1 MRVFLCEKPS
11 QARDIAA
18 VLGVKSKD
26 RSSITTADGVVTWA
40 FGHLLEQA
48 APDAYDEAHKRW
60 ALAPL
65 PIVPTQWK
73 IEVKNSA
80 KDQFKAVAALLKNAD
95 EVVIA
100 TDADREGEMIA
111 RELMDYVGFK
121 GKVQRLWLSALD
133 VASVKK
139 ALTALKSG
147 SETAG
152 LYQSALGRSRADW
165 LVGMNLTR
173 AFTLSGRS
181 LGGEG
186 VRSVGRVQTPTLNL
200 VVQRDRQIDDFKPVP
215 YFELFGFFNAGQTFK
230 TKWKTP
236 EGQGD
241 ESGRCLNR
249 VSIETI
255 VSKIADKTGTVSQCE
270 TKRITENAP
279 LPFSLSTLQKTCSA
293 QLGLGAQEVLDIAQ
307 ALYETHKATTYPR
320 SDCNYLP
327 EEQFHEASG
336 IIRALASGDA
346 KVQGLTEKLDLSRKS
361 PAWNTKKITAHHAII
376 PTHTPPNL
384 DAMNSNERKVY
395 ELIRR
400 QYLAQFLPPYE
411 YDRTQIGIIIEGE
424 VFHTTGKIDQI
435 TGWRTLYGKSDLD
448 EDESNEDGAQTLPA
462 LTQGQSVALAS
473 TEIAA
478 KQTKPPSRY
487 TEGTLIDAMQTIGKN
502 ITDERLKAILK
513 ENSGIG
519 TEATRAGIIANLIE
533 RGFINKK
540 GKQVISSETGRSL
553 VDALPESVKSPALT
567 ALWEQSL
574 EEIADGKRE
583 LAGFEADVVKF
594 ITAII
599 DQLKKQH
606 RDIPAPARPTAD
618 CPACKASGQA
628 ERIYSA
634 KKQRH
639 YWHCKACDQWFDDA
653 GGKPVP
659 KAAASS
665 SKTKPAPRKTTTAR
679 KAK

>member
-1 MRVFLCEKPS
+1 MRVYLCEKPS

-18 VLGVKSKD
+18 VLGIQSKD
-26 RSSITTADGVVTWA
+26 KSSITTADGVVTWA

-48 APDAYDEAHKRW
+48 PPDAYDESLKRW
-60 ALAPL
+60 ALASL
-65 PIVPTQWK
+65 PIAPTQWK
-73 IEVKNSA
+73 VEVKSSA
-80 KDQFKAVAALLKNAD
+80 KDQFKAIAALLKKAT

-111 RELMDYVGFK
+111 RELMAFVGFK

-133 VASVKK
+133 AASVKK
-139 ALTALKSG
+139 ALAALKSG
-147 SETAG
+147 AETAG

-173 AFTLSGRS
+173 AFTLAGRS
-181 LGGEG
+181 QGGEG
-186 VRSVGRVQTPTLNL
+186 VRSVGRVQTPTLSL
-200 VVQRDRQIDDFKPVP
+200 VVARDRQIEHFKPVP
-215 YFELFGFFNAGQTFK
+215 YFELFGFFEAGHSFS
-230 TKWKTP
+230 TKWKVT
-236 EGQGD
+236 EGAGD
-241 ESGRCLNR
+241 DAGRC
-249 VSIETI
+249 VEQSAVDT
-255 VSKIADKTGTVSQCE
+255 VASKITGKTGTVSQYE
-270 TKRITENAP
+270 TKRISENPP

-293 QLGLGAQEVLDIAQ
+293 KFGLGAQEVLDIAQ

-320 SDCNYLP
+320 SDCNFLP
-327 EEQFHEASG
+327 EEQFQEASS
-336 IIRALASGDA
+336 IVTALAKSDTE
-346 KVQGLTEKLDLSRKS
+346 VQRIVESLDFGRKS

-376 PTHTPPNL
+376 PTQTPPNL
-384 DAMNSNERKVY
+384 DAMSDNERRVY

-400 QYLAQFLPPYE
+400 QYLAQFLSNYE
-411 YDRTQIGIIIEGE
+411 YDRTQIGISIEGE
-424 VFHTTGKIDQI
+424 LFQTTGKIDQV
-435 TGWRTLYGKSDLD
+435 TGWRVLFGKADASDD
-448 EDESNEDGAQTLPA
+448 EPDDEVQTLPA
-462 LTQGQSVALAS
+462 LTQGQTLPLSH

-502 ITDERLKAILK
+502 ITDPRLKAILK

-533 RGFINKK
+533 RGFITKK
-540 GKQVISSETGRSL
+540 GKQVISSEVGRSL
-553 VDALPESVKSPALT
+553 IDALPDSVKSPALT

-574 EEIADGKRE
+574 EDIADGKRE

-599 DQLKKQH
+599 DQIKKQH
-606 RDIPAPARPTAD
+606 ADTPAPKRPTAD
-618 CPACKASGQA
+618 CLACKAQGQA
-628 ERIYSA
+628 EKVYSS
-634 KKQRH
+634 KKQKH

-653 GGKPVP
+653 AGKPVP

-665 SKTKPAPRKTTTAR
+665 SKTKPAPRKKTTAR

>member
-1 MRVFLCEKPS
+1 
-11 QARDIAA
+11 
-18 VLGVKSKD
+18 VLGVQSKD
-26 RSSITTADGVVTWA
+26 KSSITTSDGVVTWA

-48 APDAYDEAHKRW
+48 PPDAYDETLKRW
-60 ALAPL
+60 ALASL
-65 PIVPTQWK
+65 PIVPAQWK
-73 IEVKNSA
+73 VEVKNSA
-80 KDQFKAVAALLKNAD
+80 KDQFKAIAALLKKAS

-111 RELMDYVGFK
+111 RELMAFVGFK

-139 ALTALKSG
+139 ALAALKPG
-147 SETAG
+147 AETAG

-173 AFTLSGRS
+173 AFTLAGRS
-181 LGGEG
+181 QGGEG
-186 VRSVGRVQTPTLNL
+186 VRSVGRVQTPTLSL
-200 VVQRDRQIDDFKPVP
+200 VVARDRQIEHFKPVP
-215 YFELFGFFNAGQTFK
+215 YFELLGLFEAGQIFS
-230 TKWKTP
+230 TKWKVP
-236 EGQGD
+236 EGAGD
-241 ESGRCLNR
+241 EAGRC
-249 VSIETI
+249 VDQSI
-255 VSKIADKTGTVSQCE
+255 VDAVASKITGKTGTVSQNE
-270 TKRITENAP
+270 TKRISENPP

-293 QLGLGAQEVLDIAQ
+293 KFGLGAQEVLDIAQ

-336 IIRALASGDA
+336 IVKALASADPDIHR
-346 KVQGLTEKLDLSRKS
+346 LSEKLDLSRKS

-384 DAMNSNERKVY
+384 EAMNGNERKVY

-400 QYLAQFLPPYE
+400 HYLAQFLPPYE
-411 YDRTQIGIIIEGE
+411 YDRTQIDITIEAE
-424 VFHTTGKIDQI
+424 LFQTTGKIEQM
-435 TGWRTLYGKSDLD
+435 TGWRMLYGKADLADD
-448 EDESNEDGAQTLPA
+448 EPNDDDEQTLPA
-462 LTQGQSVALAS
+462 LTQGQAVPLTH
-473 TEIAA
+473 TEVAA

-487 TEGTLIDAMQTIGKN
+487 TEGTLIDAMQTIGKH
-502 ITDERLKAILK
+502 ITDSRLKAILK

-533 RGFINKK
+533 RDFIGKK
-540 GKQVISSETGRSL
+540 GKQVISSDTGRSL
-553 VDALPESVKSPALT
+553 IDALPESVKSPTLT

-594 ITAII
+594 ITAIT
-599 DQLKKQH
+599 DQIKKQH
-606 RDIPAPARPTAD
+606 AEAPAPARPTAD
-618 CPACKASGQA
+618 CPACKAQGQA
-628 ERIYSA
+628 EKVYSS
-634 KKQRH
+634 KKQCH

-653 GGKPVP
+653 AGKPVP
-659 KAAASS
+659 KSAASS
-665 SKTKPAPRKTTTAR
+665 PKPKPAPRKSTTMR

>member
-1 MRVFLCEKPS
+1 MRVYLCEKPS

-18 VLGVKSKD
+18 VLGVQSKD
-26 RSSITTADGVVTWA
+26 KSSITTADGVVTWA

-48 APDAYDEAHKRW
+48 PPDAYDETLKRW
-60 ALAPL
+60 ALSSL
-65 PIVPTQWK
+65 PIAPDQWK
-73 IEVKNSA
+73 VEVKNSA
-80 KDQFKAVAALLKNAD
+80 KDQFKAIAVLLKKAT

-121 GKVQRLWLSALD
+121 GKIQRLWLSALD
-133 VASVKK
+133 AASVKK
-139 ALTALKSG
+139 ALTTLKPG
-147 SETAG
+147 SATAG

-173 AFTLSGRS
+173 AFTLAGRS
-181 LGGEG
+181 QGGEG

-200 VVQRDRQIDDFKPVP
+200 VVQRDRQIETFKPVP
-215 YFELFGFFNAGQTFK
+215 YFELQGTFEAASAFK
-230 TKWKTP
+230 AKWKQP

-241 ESGRCLNR
+241 DAGRCLDR
-249 VSIETI
+249 AV
-255 VSKIADKTGTVSQCE
+255 VDAVAQKITAKTGTVSRCE
-270 TKRITENAP
+270 TKRIVENAP
-279 LPFSLSTLQKTCSA
+279 LPFSLSSLQKTCSA

-307 ALYETHKATTYPR
+307 ALYETHKSTTYPR

-327 EEQFHEASG
+327 EEQFQEART
-336 IIRALASGDA
+336 IVAALAEADA
-346 KVQGLTEKLDLSRKS
+346 EVQSLLAKLDLSRQS

-376 PTHTPPNL
+376 PTGTPPNL
-384 DAMNSNERKVY
+384 NAMSDSERKVY
-395 ELIRR
+395 LLIRR

-411 YDRTQIGIIIEGE
+411 YDRTQISIHIEDE
-424 VFHTTGKIDQI
+424 VFQTSGKIDQI
-435 TGWRTLYGKSDLD
+435 TGWRVLYGKADAGDDDANTEEEQSLPAL
-448 EDESNEDGAQTLPA
+448 SQGQTLP
-462 LTQGQSVALAS
+462 LSQTDIL
-473 TEIAA
+473 A

-502 ITDERLKAILK
+502 ITDPRLKAILK

-533 RGFINKK
+533 RGFITKK
-540 GKQVISSETGRSL
+540 GKQVISSDVGRRL
-553 VDALPESVKSPALT
+553 IDALPDSVKSPALT

-574 EEIADGKRE
+574 EEIAEGKRE

-599 DQLKKQH
+599 DQIKKQH
-606 RDIPAPARPTAD
+606 ADAPAPTRPTAD
-618 CPACKASGQA
+618 CPACKAQGQA
-628 ERIYSA
+628 EKVYSS
-634 KKQRH
+634 KKQCH

-653 GGKPVP
+653 AGKPVP
-659 KAAASS
+659 KTAASAA
-665 SKTKPAPRKTTTAR
+665 KTKPAPRKSTTA

>member
-1 MRVFLCEKPS
+1 MRVYLCEKPS

-18 VLGVKSKD
+18 VLGVQSKD
-26 RSSITTADGVVTWA
+26 KSSITTADGVVTWA

-48 APDAYDEAHKRW
+48 PPDAYDETLKRW
-60 ALAPL
+60 ALSSL
-65 PIVPTQWK
+65 PIAPAQWK
-73 IEVKNSA
+73 VEVKNSA
-80 KDQFKAVAALLKNAD
+80 KDQFKAIAALLKKAT

-121 GKVQRLWLSALD
+121 GKIQRLWLSALD
-133 VASVKK
+133 AASVKK
-139 ALTALKSG
+139 ALATLKPG
-147 SETAG
+147 SATAG

-173 AFTLSGRS
+173 AFTLAGRS
-181 LGGEG
+181 QGGEG

-200 VVQRDRQIDDFKPVP
+200 VVQRDRQIEDFKSVP
-215 YFELFGFFNAGQTFK
+215 YFELFGFFEAGQAFK
-230 TKWKTP
+230 TKWKTV

-241 ESGRCLNR
+241 EAGRCLNR
-249 VSIETI
+249 AAIEA
-255 VSKIADKTGTVSQCE
+255 VAAKIAGKVGTVSRCE

-279 LPFSLSTLQKTCSA
+279 LPFSLSSLQKTCSA
-293 QLGLGAQEVLDIAQ
+293 QFGLGAQEVLDIAQ

-327 EEQFHEASG
+327 EEQLDEASG
-336 IIRALASGDA
+336 IVTALAKADSA
-346 KVQGLTEKLDLSRKS
+346 VQRLASSLDLSRKS

-384 DAMNSNERKVY
+384 DAMNGNERKVY

-400 QYLAQFLPPYE
+400 QYLAQFLPAYE
-411 YDRTQIGIIIEGE
+411 YDRTQIGIAIEDE
-424 VFHTTGKIDQI
+424 LFQTTGKIDQI
-435 TGWRTLYGKSDLD
+435 TGWRVLYGKADLG
-448 EDESNEDGAQTLPA
+448 EDEPNEDDEQTLPA
-462 LTQGQSVALAS
+462 LMLGQSLSLAR
-473 TEIAA
+473 TEVAA

-502 ITDERLKAILK
+502 ITDPRLKAILK
-513 ENSGIG
+513 DNSGIG
-519 TEATRAGIIANLIE
+519 TEATRAGIIANLLE
-533 RGFINKK
+533 RGFITKK
-540 GKQVISSETGRSL
+540 GKQVISSDTGRNL
-553 VDALPESVKSPALT
+553 IDALPESVKSPTLT

-574 EEIADGKRE
+574 EEIAEGKRE

-599 DQLKKQH
+599 DQIKKQH
-606 RDIPAPARPTAD
+606 GDAPTPARPTSD
-618 CPACKASGQA
+618 CPACKAQGQA
-628 ERIYSA
+628 EKVYST
-634 KKQRH
+634 KKQCH

-659 KAAASS
+659 KTAASA
-665 SKTKPAPRKTTTAR
+665 SKPKSAPRKATTA

>member
-1 MRVFLCEKPS
+1 MRVYLCEKPS

-18 VLGVKSKD
+18 VLGVQSKD
-26 RSSITTADGVVTWA
+26 KSSITTSDGVVTWA

-48 APDAYDEAHKRW
+48 PPDAYDETLKRW
-60 ALAPL
+60 ALASL
-65 PIVPTQWK
+65 PIAPTQWK
-73 IEVKNSA
+73 VEVKPSA
-80 KDQFKAVAALLKNAD
+80 KDQFKAIATLLKKAT

-111 RELMDYVGFK
+111 RELMAFVGFK

-139 ALTALKSG
+139 ALATLKPG
-147 SETAG
+147 AETAG

-173 AFTLSGRS
+173 AFTLAGRS
-181 LGGEG
+181 QGGDG
-186 VRSVGRVQTPTLNL
+186 VRSVGRVQTPTLSL
-200 VVQRDRQIDDFKPVP
+200 VVARDRLIENFKPVP
-215 YFELFGFFNAGQTFK
+215 YFELQGFFDAGQIFS
-230 TKWKTP
+230 TKWKVP
-236 EGQGD
+236 EGAGD
-241 ESGRCLNR
+241 EAGRCLDQ
-249 VSIETI
+249 SI
-255 VSKIADKTGTVSQCE
+255 VDAVARKITGKTGTVSQYE
-270 TKRITENAP
+270 TKRIIETPP

-293 QLGLGAQEVLDIAQ
+293 KFGLGAQEVLDIAQ

-327 EEQFHEASG
+327 EEQFQEAST
-336 IIRALASGDA
+336 IVTALAKSDTE
-346 KVQGLTEKLDLSRKS
+346 VQRIVESLDLSRKS

-376 PTHTPPNL
+376 PTQTPPNL
-384 DAMNSNERKVY
+384 DAMSGNERKVY

-400 QYLAQFLPPYE
+400 QYLAQFLAAYE
-411 YDRTQIGIIIEGE
+411 YDRTQIVISIEGE
-424 VFHTTGKIDQI
+424 LFQTTGKIDQV
-435 TGWRTLYGKSDLD
+435 TGWRVLFGKADAND
-448 EDESNEDGAQTLPA
+448 EESGDDEVQTLPA
-462 LTQGQSVALAS
+462 LSQGQTVPLAR

-502 ITDERLKAILK
+502 ITDPRLKAILK

-533 RGFINKK
+533 RGFITKK
-540 GKQVISSETGRSL
+540 GKQVISSDVGRQL
-553 VDALPESVKSPALT
+553 IDALPDSVKSPALT

-574 EEIADGKRE
+574 EEIAEGKRE

-599 DQLKKQH
+599 DQIKKQH
-606 RDIPAPARPTAD
+606 ADAPAPTRPTAD
-618 CPACKASGQA
+618 CPACKAQGQA
-628 ERIYSA
+628 EKVYSS
-634 KKQRH
+634 KKQCH

-653 GGKPVP
+653 AGKPVP
-659 KAAASS
+659 KTAASAA
-665 SKTKPAPRKTTTAR
+665 KTKPAPRKSTTAR